1 MNAWI
6 EKEAITLKV
15 GVKMSS
21 KPSLVFTI
29 FGSTGDLTYRKLLP
43 ALYHLKHRSHLADD
57 FEIRC
62 IGRKDYT
69 QTAYLAIIEPWI
81 RKQTRF
87 KFDEATFQAFTK
99 HIRYIQLEFTE
110 MDAYAQLDAYPCGED
125 NLYYFAVSPE
135 FFTVIS
141 EGLHHSGYLKEGIH
155 RVILEKPFGD
165 SLEHAKKV
173 NRSLN
178 QWFDEKHIYHIDH
191 YLGKEMI
198 QNILAIRFSNRLFES
213 VWNSENIEQIQITAA
228 ETVGVETRGSYYE
241 HAGAIKDMLQ
251 NHLLQIMSYVV
262 MERPESL
269 NSKDMVRKQISVLAN
284 VSLDKLVIGQYG
296 SKDEHRAYRDEMNVD
311 SNSKIDTYAAVCIH
325 LEEGPLKNIPIYLR
339 TGKRLS
345 HRATYIKVVFKDNG
359 NDLYQNKRHEVLTIK
374 VQPDEGVSLAFNAK
388 KPGTINTITEVKMD
402 FCQSC
407 ILENRINT
415 PEAYERLLDDAFN
428 HDDGLFTPWPIV
440 ELSWHFGEAVTQKIL
455 KENIELSIYPSHS
468 QGPIEAEWM
477 LAEDGHYWLVEDE
490 MSN

>member
-1 MNAWI
+1 
-6 EKEAITLKV
+6 
-15 GVKMSS
+15 MST

-43 ALYHLKHRSHLADD
+43 ALYHLEHRSRLADD

-62 IGRKDYT
+62 IGRRAYT
-69 QTAYLAIIEPWI
+69 QAEYLAIIEPWI
-81 RKQTRF
+81 RKQSRF
-87 KFDEATFQAFTK
+87 KFDEATYQSFAK
-99 HIRYIQLEFTE
+99 HIRYVQMEFTN
-110 MDAYAQLDAYPCGED
+110 LDAYGTLEAFPCGED
-125 NLYYFAVSPE
+125 NLYYYAVSPE

-141 EGLHHSGYLKEGIH
+141 EGLNNSGYLKKGTH

-165 SLEHAKKV
+165 SLQHAKQV
-173 NRSLN
+173 NLALN
-178 QWFDEKHIYHIDH
+178 QWFNEKHIYHIDH

-213 VWNSENIEQIQITAA
+213 VWNNENIEQIQITAA

-241 HAGAIKDMLQ
+241 QTGAIKDMLQ
-251 NHLLQIMSYVV
+251 NHLLQIMSYVL

-269 NSKDMVRKQISVLAN
+269 NSRDMVNKQIAVMRNLT
-284 VSLDKLVIGQYG
+284 LDKLVIGQYG
-296 SKDEHRAYRDEMNVD
+296 AKDEHPAYRDEKSVD
-311 SNSKIDTYAAVCIH
+311 PESKIDTYAAVRLH
-325 LEEGPLKNIPIYLR
+325 LDEGPLKAVPIYLR

-345 HRATYIKVVFKDNG
+345 QRATYIKVIFKANG
-359 NDLYQNKRHEVLTIK
+359 NDLYQCKRREVLTIK
-374 VQPDEGVSLAFNAK
+374 VQPDEGISLSFNAK

-440 ELSWHFGEAVTQKIL
+440 ELSWHFGEAIMRKI
-455 KENIELSIYPSHS
+455 KEENIALSIYPSYS
-468 QGPIEAEWM
+468 QGPIEADQM
-477 LAEDGHYWLVEDE
+477 LMDDGYYWLEEDE
-490 MSN
+490 LSY

>member
-1 MNAWI
+1 MR
-6 EKEAITLKV
+6 V
-15 GVKMSS
+15 GEKMST

-43 ALYHLKHRSHLADD
+43 ALYHLEHRSRLADD

-62 IGRKDYT
+62 IGRRAYT
-69 QTAYLAIIEPWI
+69 QAEYLAIIESWI
-81 RKQTRF
+81 RKQSRF
-87 KFDEATFQAFTK
+87 KFDEATYQSFAK
-99 HIRYIQLEFTE
+99 HIRYVQMEFTN
-110 MDAYAQLDAYPCGED
+110 LDAYGTLEAFPCGED
-125 NLYYFAVSPE
+125 NLYYYAVSPE

-141 EGLHHSGYLKEGIH
+141 EGLNNSGYLKKGTH

-165 SLEHAKKV
+165 SLQHAKQV
-173 NRSLN
+173 NLALN
-178 QWFDEKHIYHIDH
+178 QWFNEKHIYHIDH

-213 VWNSENIEQIQITAA
+213 VWNNENIEQIQITAA

-241 HAGAIKDMLQ
+241 QTGAIKDMLQ
-251 NHLLQIMSYVV
+251 NHLLQIMSYVL

-269 NSKDMVRKQISVLAN
+269 NSRDMVNKQIAVMRNLT
-284 VSLDKLVIGQYG
+284 LDKLVIGQYG
-296 SKDEHRAYRDEMNVD
+296 AKDEHLAYRDEKSVD
-311 SNSKIDTYAAVCIH
+311 PESKIDTYAAVRLH
-325 LEEGPLKNIPIYLR
+325 LDEGPLKAVPIYLR

-345 HRATYIKVVFKDNG
+345 QRATYIKVIFKANG
-359 NDLYQNKRHEVLTIK
+359 NDLYQCKRREVLTIK
-374 VQPDEGVSLAFNAK
+374 VQPDEGISLSFNAK

-440 ELSWHFGEAVTQKIL
+440 ELSWHFGEAIMRKI
-455 KENIELSIYPSHS
+455 KEENIALSIYPSYS
-468 QGPIEAEWM
+468 QGPIEADQILM
-477 LAEDGHYWLVEDE
+477 DDGYYWLEEDE
-490 MSN
+490 LSY

>member
-1 MNAWI
+1 M
-6 EKEAITLKV
+6 EVTTLKV
-15 GVKMSS
+15 GEKMSN

-62 IGRKDYT
+62 IGRRDYT
-69 QTAYLAIIEPWI
+69 QAEYLAIIEPWI

-87 KFDEATFQAFTK
+87 KFDETTYLAFTK
-99 HIRYIQLEFTE
+99 HIRYIQMEFTN
-110 MDAYAQLDAYPCGED
+110 MDAYDKLDDYPCGAD

-141 EGLHHSGYLKEGIH
+141 ECLYKSRYLKNGTH

-165 SLEHAKKV
+165 SLKHAKEV
-173 NRSLN
+173 NHALN
-178 QWFDEKHIYHIDH
+178 QWFNDKHIYHIDH

-213 VWNSENIEQIQITAA
+213 VWNNENIEQIQITAA

-241 HAGAIKDMLQ
+241 QAGAIKDMLQ

-262 MERPESL
+262 MERPVSL
-269 NSKDMVRKQISVLAN
+269 SSSDMVNKQISVLAN

-296 SKDEHRAYRDEMNVD
+296 AIDEHRAYRDENNVD
-311 SNSKIDTYAAVCIH
+311 PQSMIDTYAAVRLH
-325 LEEGPLKNIPIYLR
+325 LDEGPLKGVPIYLR

-345 HRATYIKVVFKDNG
+345 QRATYIKVIFKANG
-359 NDLYQNKRHEVLTIK
+359 NDLYQCKHREVLTIK
-374 VQPDEGVSLAFNAK
+374 VQPDEGISLSFNAK

-440 ELSWHFGEAVTQKIL
+440 ELSWHFGEAITKKIANE
-455 KENIELSIYPSHS
+455 KIELSIYPSYT
-468 QGPIEAEWM
+468 QGPIEADQM
-477 LAEDGHYWLVEDE
+477 LKEDGFYWLEEDE
-490 MSN
+490 LSY